1 MSDLFRD
8 ARRALD
14 FEEPEESEAL
24 VSGEVGVLEH
34 AVSEAQPL
42 DADADVPRAA
52 PSPPAS
58 PPESAAVGLS
68 GTARG
73 ELIRPGATE
82 RVRARWG
89 WQGFM
94 VRASGGVVRLGPGPG
109 EQRFLDDE
117 RVIRQ
122 ATWSRAVNIL
132 VGNKTGAVGK
142 TTSSIVLAGVLGRV
156 RGGATAAFEVSDAT
170 GALEKRAEGSPTR
183 GMGELVRAAEH
194 VASAGELAGYAAP
207 QTSLA
212 HTIGSVHDRPVLT
225 GQDVRAARE
234 VLDRYYRV
242 TVADSGN
249 NPHSD
254 AFGAAVETADLLVV
268 PTLLSSVAVLDA
280 FDLLDVVSRRGE
292 HGARLAESAV
302 VVINHDGR
310 PEDKDAVRRA
320 REQLARLCEVI
331 PTVDVLEVP
340 YDPHIGR
347 GGEITL
353 GSLSRDSERA
363 WTRVAATATRKLLE
377 NVN

>member
-1 MSDLFRD
+1 MSELFRE
-8 ARRALD
+8 ARRAAE
-14 FEEPEESEAL
+14 FEEPDESMGG
-24 VSGEVGVLEH
+24 GEVGVLERAAAKH
-34 AVSEAQPL
+34 PPPGEA
-42 DADADVPRAA
+42 AVPRAA

-58 PPESAAVGLS
+58 PPGSAAMGLS
-68 GTARG
+68 GSARG
-73 ELIRPGATE
+73 ELILPGATE

-89 WQGFM
+89 WRGLM
-94 VRASGGVVRLGPGPG
+94 VRASGGLVRLRPGPV

-156 RGGATAAFEVSDAT
+156 RGGATAAFEVADAT
-170 GALEKRAEGSPTR
+170 GALEKRAEGSPAR

-212 HTIGSVHDRPVLT
+212 HIIGSTQDRPVLT
-225 GQDVRAARE
+225 GQDVQAARE

-254 AFGAAVETADLLVV
+254 AFAAAVETADVLVV

-280 FDLLDVVSRRGE
+280 FDLLDVVSRRGAQ
-292 HGARLAESAV
+292 GARLAESAV

-310 PEDKDAVRRA
+310 PEDKDAARRA

-340 YDPHIGR
+340 YDAHIGR

-353 GSLSRDSERA
+353 GSLSRDSARA